1 MSELF
6 GNPEQVSELSGNPE
20 QLPYTPTT
28 EEVRESY
35 VLMQKCSAYP
45 EPEAEFDRWF
55 GDIRKQERERAIK
68 IIDKATLHYGKTH
81 SASTV
86 CRICEMLFAI
96 EGEDT

>member
-28 EEVRESY
+28 EDVKYSY
-35 VLMQKCSAYP
+35 AQQKQD
-45 EPEAEFDRWF
+45 EAGFDRWF
-55 GDIRKQERERAIK
+55 AGIRKQERERAIN

-81 SASTV
+81 STSTV
-86 CRICEMLFAI
+86 CRICEMLLAI
-96 EGEDT
+96 EGEDA